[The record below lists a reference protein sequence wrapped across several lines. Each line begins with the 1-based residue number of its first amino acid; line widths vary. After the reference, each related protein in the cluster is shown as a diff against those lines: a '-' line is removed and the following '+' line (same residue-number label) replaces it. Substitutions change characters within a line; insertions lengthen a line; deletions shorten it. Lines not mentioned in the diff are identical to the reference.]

1 MNSNFNFN
9 NEEVNETMQWPGPPG
24 SFTSSEG
31 FTGTDNDRVGAH
43 PETTASRY

>member
-1 MNSNFNFN
+1 MNPPFNDDDDD
-9 NEEVNETMQWPGPPG
+9 EIDEIMQWPGAPG

-43 PETTASRY
+43 PEIEAP